1 MFPSSY
7 FAPVMF
13 APSYFPLGGTTPP
26 PPSSAPPP
34 AHLHLSIGLGL

>member
-1 MFPSSY
+1 MFPPSY
-7 FAPVMF
+7 FAPVMN
-13 APSYFPLGGTTPP
+13 APRYFPLGGTTPP